1 MKAKLSERDEK
12 RVNKK
17 FDSFKDKEYSE
28 DDIQKVFDNEQKIM
42 RKMDSSS
49 LREFIDDVKLFFCML
64 KDFFTKEYTD
74 VPSGTI
80 MAIVGSLLYV
90 FLPIDLIP
98 DFIPGIGYVDD
109 AGVVGLCVKWVKDD
123 LKKYKE
129 FKGL

>member
-28 DDIQKVFDNEQKIM
+28 DDIQKVFDNEREIM
-42 RKMDSSS
+42 RKMDNSS
-49 LREFIDDVKLFFCML
+49 LKEFIEDVKLFFCML

-74 VPSGTI
+74 VPVGTI
-80 MAIVGSLLYV
+80 VAIVCALLYV
-90 FLPIDLIP
+90 LSPIDLIP
-98 DFIPGIGYVDD
+98 DFLPVIGYLDD
-109 AGVVGLCVKWVKDD
+109 AGVVTLCVKSVKVD
-123 LKKYKE
+123 LEKYKE